1 MLRSEIMRT
10 SILFIV
16 MISLTSIACCQDLL
30 APGETRTYMA
40 NYTVKEADIC
50 SCIENNVAAI
60 AIDPC
65 NKSVDSAS
73 NSTVKIVYD
82 ANITLYKTSDKDKVK
97 VFPGDTINYAFYV
110 ENTGDVNLTNVS
122 LEDVMIKDTRYI
134 SGDENGDRV
143 LNPDEVWIYKGSYTV
158 VQRDLCDDIVNTAI
172 VRATDPCRKEIE
184 RTASDTVKTICIT
197 TVCCPEGETLENIDL
212 GDQRAVGMH
221 NSQAENTVKI
231 VSSQENG

>member
-1 MLRSEIMRT
+1 MRT
-10 SILFIV
+10 SIFFIV

-30 APGETRTYMA
+30 APGETRTYTA

-50 SCIENNVAAI
+50 SCIENNVTAM

-65 NKSVDSAS
+65 NKLVDSAS
-73 NSTVKIVYD
+73 KSTVKIVYD

-122 LEDVMIKDTRYI
+122 LEDVMIKDTRYV

-197 TVCCPEGETLENIDL
+197 TVCCPDGETLENIDL